1 MNKKYILVGIDGSR
15 ISASL
20 LHHAIWL
27 SKSNGLPVKLLHTI
41 EHSHQSEQAHHEGN
55 LTPNIRREL
64 LKELSEEERLQSK
77 QLIARGKEIIN
88 NAKQVFIK
96 NGLEDVVTKLR
107 HGTLPEAIEDL
118 KGEIALVMLGSKGK
132 DHQLNDNGLGYH
144 LEQSIRATNNPV
156 FIVKKE
162 FSTPKKILFAYNGS
176 PTSKRAL
183 KMIAQDTIYKQPL
196 EIHIISVN
204 NDEDIAIQLT
214 TDAKQVLSQSNSTI
228 ITMALT
234 GDTLKQLTDY
244 QQQNDID
251 ITAMGAFSHGKLHG
265 FFFGSFTTKM
275 IQQSNTNFLLIR

>member
-1 MNKKYILVGIDGSR
+1 MNKKYILVGIDGSV
-15 ISASL
+15 ITNSL
-20 LHHAIWL
+20 LQHAIWL
-27 SKSNGLPVKLLHTI
+27 AKSNGLTIKLLHTI
-41 EHSHQSEQAHHEGN
+41 EHSHQSEQVHHEGN

-64 LKELSEEERLQSK
+64 LKELSEEERQQSK
-77 QLIARGKEIIN
+77 LLIARGKEIIN
-88 NAKQVFIK
+88 NAKQVLID
-96 NGLEDVVTKLR
+96 NGLREVVKKLR

-118 KGEIALVMLGSKGK
+118 KDEIALVMLGSKGT

-162 FSTPKKILFAYNGS
+162 FNTPKKVLFAYNGS

-183 KMIAQDTIYKQPL
+183 KMIAQNTIYKQPL
-196 EIHIISVN
+196 EIHIVSIN
-204 NDEDIAIQLT
+204 NDDDIATQLT
-214 TDAKQVLSQSNSTI
+214 LDAKNILSQSNSTI
-228 ITMALT
+228 ITRALK

-244 QQQNDID
+244 QQKNNID

-275 IQQSNTNFLLIR
+275 IQQSETNFLLIR